1 MQVRV
6 NTTLLAILGGAVL
19 LCAVVASCL
28 VGGYGYLQ
36 LRPLP
41 TPTLSLV
48 ESVRATAT
56 AQALE
61 ADGRPTATSTPTPTL
76 EPTPTEALVP
86 TVESPVAAPTEAPTD
101 EQPTQAP
108 QPTATRAATA
118 PAPPTSTPLPQP
130 ATTCQPARS
139 TSLIRGPY
147 LQWVRPDAITIMWE
161 TVDEVNSIVEYGTA
175 AAYGSVATDC
185 DATSRHELTVT
196 GLNAYTVYHY
206 RVRSNSQVFSE
217 DRTFKTAAAA
227 GQSTFSFAV
236 LGDTQSGIPAAH
248 FDRYRDSADRD
259 HPHSAALIETLRPDF
274 YLHAGDLVFN
284 GSDLA
289 AWDDFFKFE
298 GNLMSRITI
307 FPTMGESEGAHYN
320 YFRIFHLPNNER
332 WYSFDYGNAHF
343 VCLQIDGFGDATPGS
358 EQYRWLEGDLASTN
372 KPWKIAFFHYPPYSY
387 GPVGSKPEARHVH
400 QLFTKYGVKLVFS
413 ANDRNYQRFVVD
425 GVTYIVTGG
434 GAGYPGNLTGGS
446 EVPPVFMEKI
456 KHVMMITINGNTLHS
471 VARRLDVTGSEMDP
485 FTLTVQ

>member
-6 NTTLLAILGGAVL
+6 NTTLLVILGGAVL
-19 LCAVVASCL
+19 LFVVIASCL
-28 VGGYGYLQ
+28 VGGYGYMQ

-41 TPTLSLV
+41 TPTLSFIN
-48 ESVRATAT
+48 SVRATAT

-61 ADGRPTATSTPTPTL
+61 AADHPTATSTSTLTPEPTSTEVLVLTP
-76 EPTPTEALVP
+76 EPPIATPTEAQ
-86 TVESPVAAPTEAPTD
+86 TA

-108 QPTATRAATA
+108 QPTATRA
-118 PAPPTSTPLPQP
+118 PSSPPPPTNTPLPQSP
-130 ATTCQPARS
+130 ATCPPARN

-147 LQWVRPDAITIMWE
+147 LQWVRPNAITIMWE
-161 TVDEVNSIVEYGTA
+161 TVDEVNSIVEYGPTA
-175 AAYGSVATDC
+175 VYGSTATDC
-185 DATSRHELTVT
+185 DSTARHEVTLT

-206 RVRSNSQVFSE
+206 RVRSSSQVFSE

-227 GQSTFSFAV
+227 GQSTLSFAV
-236 LGDTQSGIPAAH
+236 LGDTQSGIPPGH
-248 FDRYRDSADRD
+248 FDRYKDSADKD

-274 YLHAGDLVFN
+274 FLHAGDLVFD

-307 FPTMGESEGAHYN
+307 FPTLGESEGAHYN

-332 WYSFDYGNAHF
+332 WYSFDYGKAHF

-358 EQYRWLEGDLASTN
+358 EQYRWLESDLAATT

-400 QLFTKYGVKLVFS
+400 QLFTRYGVKLVFT

-434 GAGYPGNLTGGS
+434 GAGYLGNLTGGS
-446 EVPPVFMEKI
+446 EVPPVFMEKV
-456 KHVMMITINGNTLHS
+456 KHVMFITINGNTLHS
-471 VARRLDVTGSEMDP
+471 VARRLDATGSEMDP
-485 FTLTVQ
+485 YTLTVQ